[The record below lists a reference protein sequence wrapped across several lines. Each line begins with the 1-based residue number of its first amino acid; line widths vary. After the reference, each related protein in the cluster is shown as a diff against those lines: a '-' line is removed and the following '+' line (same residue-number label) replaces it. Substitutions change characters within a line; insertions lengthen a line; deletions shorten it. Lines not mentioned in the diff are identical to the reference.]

1 VTYTTQARLKSNSSR
16 KRLDQ
21 SRKLAEP
28 KLYDELQIPL
38 TLYLPLNMSFYEQSK
53 RGIVSAP
60 LSPDDKPKFEMTLQE
75 WLGFRRNGLR
85 PAASA
90 DRLLNELLTNSSNQ
104 NILRTSAR
112 TLFTF
117 CARIETIS
125 CTAIVNAA
133 NESLL
138 GGGGVDFA
146 IHNAS
151 GPLLLRECAQFSDG
165 CEVGGAVITKGYD
178 LPSDFVIHTV
188 GPILQDNGEP
198 DDDALSRCY
207 VSCLALCDEN
217 GIEDVVFPGISTGFY
232 GFPWPRA
239 TKVAVDA
246 VVGYFEEHPTSS
258 VKVVGF
264 CGYEN
269 EHVKLFRESFESLKS
284 RET

>member
-1 VTYTTQARLKSNSSR
+1 
-16 KRLDQ
+16 
-21 SRKLAEP
+21 
-28 KLYDELQIPL
+28 
-38 TLYLPLNMSFYEQSK
+38 M
-53 RGIVSAP
+53 
-60 LSPDDKPKFEMTLQE
+60 
-75 WLGFRRNGLR
+75 
-85 PAASA
+85 
-90 DRLLNELLTNSSNQ
+90 
-104 NILRTSAR
+104 
-112 TLFTF
+112 
-117 CARIETIS
+117 
-125 CTAIVNAA
+125 NAA

-165 CEVGGAVITKGYD
+165 CDVGGAVITKGYD

-217 GIEDVVFPGISTGFY
+217 GIEDVVFPGISMGFY

-239 TKVAVDA
+239 TQVAVGA

-269 EHVKLFRESFESLKS
+269 EHVKLFRESFDSLKS
-284 RET
+284 RER